1 MTLTADRTA
10 YLASL
15 KASLARPAKPARA
28 AAVPAPVAALKTGT
42 FWNRLGTSLLPF
54 ADVATKELPLS
65 RLLRLSLFQV
75 SVGMA
80 AVLLTGTLNRVMIV
94 ELGMSASVVAAM
106 VSLPLLFAPLRALV
120 GFKSDHHTSLL
131 GWKRVPY
138 IWFGTMLQFGGFA
151 ILPFALLV
159 MSGGGQGAPLFGQIG
174 AALAF
179 LFIGAGMHTTQTAGL
194 ALATD
199 LATEE
204 NRPRVV
210 ALLYVMLLLGMMIS
224 ALVIGQL
231 LTHFSATRLVQ
242 IVSSVA
248 ILTVILNVIA
258 LWKQEARN
266 REATRQ
272 RTARPSFGETWG
284 QFIAQP
290 KTLRL
295 LVAVG
300 LGSAAFSMQDVLL
313 EPYGGQ
319 ILGLSVGAT
328 TSLTALWA
336 MGMLS
341 GFGLAAR
348 ALGRGGEPNRLA
360 GFGATAGIGAFLCV
374 LFAGPIGSAPLLAVG
389 AIIIGFGGGLF
400 SVGTLTAAMGISDEG
415 RTGLALGAWGA
426 VQATCGGVAIA
437 IGAFARDLISAAA
450 VAHDLGTTLAVPT
463 TGYAFVYC
471 MEIVL
476 LLATLVALGPLVRIR
491 ETKTALRFG
500 LTEFPI

>member
-1 MTLTADRTA
+1 MKAGRTTQFWMQA
-10 YLASL
+10 
-15 KASLARPAKPARA
+15 
-28 AAVPAPVAALKTGT
+28 GT
-42 FWNRLGTSLLPF
+42 KFLPF
-54 ADVATKELPLS
+54 ADAATKELPLS

-106 VSLPLLFAPLRALV
+106 VSLPLLFAPLRALI
-120 GFKSDHHTSLL
+120 GHKSDNHRSLL

-138 IWFGTMLQFGGFA
+138 IWFGTLLQFGGFA

-159 MSGGGQGAPLFGQIG
+159 MSGGGQGPAFSGQIA

-199 LATEE
+199 LATDET
-204 NRPRVV
+204 RPRVV

-224 ALVIGQL
+224 ALVFGQL
-231 LTHFSATRLVQ
+231 LKDFSATRLVQ
-242 IVSSVA
+242 IVSTVSV
-248 ILTVILNVIA
+248 LTVMLNIIA

-266 REATRQ
+266 RAAT
-272 RTARPSFGETWG
+272 TARDNAPSFKQVWKI
-284 QFIAQP
+284 FIARP
-290 KTLRL
+290 KTMRL
-295 LVAVG
+295 LVSVG

-336 MGMLS
+336 LGMLT
-341 GFGLAAR
+341 GFSLAAR
-348 ALGRGGEPNRLA
+348 ALSKGGEPHRLA
-360 GFGATAGIGAFLCV
+360 GFGATAGIGAFLFV
-374 LFAGPIGSAPLLAVG
+374 IFAGPMGVPALLAIG
-389 AIIIGFGGGLF
+389 ATIIGFGAGLF
-400 SVGTLTAAMGISDEG
+400 SVGTLTAAMSISDEG
-415 RTGLALGAWGA
+415 HSGLALGAWGA
-426 VQATCGGVAIA
+426 VQATCGGLAIA
-437 IGAFARDLISAAA
+437 IGAFARDLISSAATA
-450 VAHDLGTTLAVPT
+450 RELGATLAAPT

-471 MEIVL
+471 FEVLL
-476 LLATLVALGPLVRIR
+476 LLATLVALGPLVRGR
-491 ETKTALRFG
+491 EAKSAPRFG